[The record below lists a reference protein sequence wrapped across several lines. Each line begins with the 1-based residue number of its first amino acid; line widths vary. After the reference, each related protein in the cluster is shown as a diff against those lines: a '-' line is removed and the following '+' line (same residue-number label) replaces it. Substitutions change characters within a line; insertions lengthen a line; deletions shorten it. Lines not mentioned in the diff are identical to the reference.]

1 MLIVWANQS
10 ADTFKEFVRPK
21 LQKLDCKYKVTDE
34 FPGGLHESDVCLA
47 MGDKRLKVMQ
57 QHGLCPKGR
66 AVTSQRLQ
74 VLGPGVGKYL
84 ITWDDSIINFD
95 WAKRPDIAYDI
106 RLAARLHDTDT
117 LVPVMPDY
125 TEVGGFN
132 AIWTAIE
139 EQHKKTGKR
148 VAIAI
153 DTETV
158 GTDYMDPAAWIVAVA
173 VTTAPGRAFIKY
185 YSEKDAQ
192 TNEDVSNLSK
202 MMASP
207 KITKVYGAN
216 FKYDMLWFC
225 EQWGIQNFTSVALD
239 TTLVGSLIDENR
251 SNSLNLHAK
260 VYTPLGGYDDP
271 FNAKYDK
278 SRMDLVPKDDLVQYT
293 GGDTDS
299 GFRVA
304 RALRKQLLKDKELS
318 RFYMDLLHPAMHAVR
333 KMEQRGMRVDQ
344 DRYAELDEELTQVL
358 SKSVQAMLNS
368 LPRKLQNKHY
378 QDLRPHRPIIVRD
391 FLFSKQGLNLKPKIL
406 TPKTEQP
413 STAKAHFEMFTNH
426 PDAGPFVEAYMEWAK
441 ASKNK
446 STYVDG
452 FLKHLRSD
460 GYFHPSYMLFRGK
473 FHGDD
478 QKDDDSGGRT
488 GRTSCK
494 EPAYQTIPKH
504 TIWAKPLRSVFIPPD
519 GMVILDVDFQ
529 QGELRICACV
539 AGEKVMIASYKMGV
553 DLHLKT
559 GAEMNHLEFGEAL
572 DMWKSPDGNV
582 KAAIK
587 KIRQGGK
594 AGNFGLIYSIG
605 PEGFVEYARTTY
617 GVIIT
622 VKEAAEFMRRFFKLY
637 PGIAEWHDR
646 AKDFAHENKYIRSPL
661 GRVRRVPLI
670 NTFAND
676 IRSRQER
683 QAINAGVQSTLTDMC
698 LLAMAELDR
707 LFPDLWIFGF
717 THDSLSFYVPE
728 HEALAWAGR
737 IKETM
742 ENLPLNHFGW
752 EPELDFPVDIE
763 IGLNNLGELAEL
775 TV

>member
-1 MLIVWANQS
+1 MLLVWTNQTS
-10 ADTFKEFVRPK
+10 EAFKEFVRPR
-21 LQKLDCKYKVTDE
+21 LHKLDCQFQVTNE
-34 FPGGLHESDVCLA
+34 FPGGLPESDVCLA
-47 MGDKRLKVMQ
+47 MGDDRLKVMQ

-66 AVTSQRLQ
+66 AITSQRLQ
-74 VLGPGVGKYL
+74 VLGGGVGRYL
-84 ITWDDSIINFD
+84 ITWNPNIINID
-95 WAKRPDIAYDI
+95 WAKRPDIDYDI
-106 RLAARLHDTDT
+106 RLAQRLHETDT
-117 LVPVMPDY
+117 LVPVVPEY
-125 TEVGGFN
+125 TEVGGFGPVW
-132 AIWTAIE
+132 AAIE

-148 VAIAI
+148 VPIAI

-158 GTDYMDPAAWIVAVA
+158 GTDYMDPAAWIVAVS
-173 VTTAPGRAFIKY
+173 VTTAPGKAFIKY
-185 YSEKDAQ
+185 FDSKDAHTVQ
-192 TNEDVSNLSK
+192 DVSDLSK
-202 MMASP
+202 LMASP
-207 KITKVYGAN
+207 KVTKVYGAN
-216 FKYDMLWFC
+216 FKFDMLWF
-225 EQWGIQNFTSVALD
+225 EEKWGIQDFTSVALD

-260 VYTPLGGYDDP
+260 VYTTIGGYDDQ
-271 FNAKYDK
+271 FNDKYDK
-278 SRMDLVPKDDLVQYT
+278 SRMDLVPRTDLVQYA

-304 RALRKQLLKDKELS
+304 RALRKELLRDKELT
-318 RFYMDLLHPAMHAVR
+318 RFYMDLLHPAMKAVR
-333 KMEQRGMRVDQ
+333 KMEQRGMLVDQ
-344 DRYAELDEELTQVL
+344 DRYKALDEELTQVL
-358 SKSVQAMLNS
+358 GKSVRAMLNM
-368 LPRKLQNKHY
+368 LPRKLANKHY
-378 QDLRPHRPIIVRD
+378 KDLRPHRPVIVRD
-391 FLFSKQGLNLKPKIL
+391 FLFSKQGLNLKPKML

-413 STAKAHFEMFTNH
+413 STAKAHFQMFTGH
-426 PDAGPFVEAYMEWAK
+426 PDAGPFVTAYMEWAK
-441 ASKNK
+441 ASKTK

-504 TIWAKPLRSVFIPPD
+504 TDWAKPLRSVYVPPD
-519 GMVILDVDFQ
+519 GYVILDVDFQ

-559 GAEMNHLEFGEAL
+559 GAEMNHLEFDEAIE
-572 DMWKSPDGNV
+572 MWKSPDGNV
-582 KAAIK
+582 KSAIK

-605 PEGFVEYARTTY
+605 APGFVDYARTTY
-617 GVIIT
+617 GVHLT
-622 VKEAAEFMRRFFKLY
+622 LKEAGEFMGRFFNLY
-637 PGIAEWHDR
+637 PGIPEWHER
-646 AKDFAHENKYIRSPL
+646 AKSFAHENGFIRSPL

-670 NTFAND
+670 NTFVGE
-676 IRSRQER
+676 IRARQER

-698 LLAMAELDR
+698 LLAMGELDR
-707 LFPDLWIFGF
+707 RFPDLWIFGF

-742 ENLPLNHFGW
+742 ENLPLGHFGW
-752 EPELDFPVDIE
+752 EPQLDFPVDIE
-763 IGLNNLGELAEL
+763 MGLNNLGELAEL